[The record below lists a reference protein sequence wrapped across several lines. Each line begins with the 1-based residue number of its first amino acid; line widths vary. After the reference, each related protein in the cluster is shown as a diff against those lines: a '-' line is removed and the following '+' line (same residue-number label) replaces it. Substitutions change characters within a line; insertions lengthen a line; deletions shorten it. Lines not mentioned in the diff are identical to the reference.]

1 MIKLSPT
8 TSVKFV
14 NLTLSFSK
22 TARVVSFILLFTM
35 TWAVT
40 LSDTPIVLS
49 IYLLL
54 MIARFHCGQLLVAPA
69 SQGIWHVHCDGTVRS
84 ELTQTLI
91 QQIDLSTLPFK
102 ITITLQSGDSVTVW
116 RDSCADTQYRQL
128 SLVLRQWE
136 MKQGANSPC

>member
-1 MIKLSPT
+1 MSPT

-14 NLTLSFSK
+14 NLTLTASN
-22 TARVVSFILLFTM
+22 TARVISFVLLFSM

-54 MIARFHCGQLLVAPA
+54 MIAKLHFGQLLVASA
-69 SQGIWHVHCDGTVRS
+69 SQGIWSFHCNGTVRTES
-84 ELTQTLI
+84 KQTQI
-91 QQIDLSTLPFK
+91 KRIDLSTLPFK
-102 ITITLQSGDSVTVW
+102 IAITLQSGDSVTVW

-136 MKQGANSPC
+136 MKQGADAPC

>member
-1 MIKLSPT
+1 MSPT

-14 NLTLSFSK
+14 NLTLSSSN
-22 TARVVSFILLFTM
+22 TARVISFVLLFSM

-54 MIARFHCGQLLVAPA
+54 MIAKLHFDQLLVAPA
-69 SQGIWHVHCDGTVRS
+69 SQGIWHVHCDGTIRS
-84 ELTQTLI
+84 ESTRTQI
-91 QQIDLSTLPFK
+91 KRIDLSTLPFK

-136 MKQGANSPC
+136 MKQGADAPC

>member
-1 MIKLSPT
+1 
-8 TSVKFV
+8 
-14 NLTLSFSK
+14 
-22 TARVVSFILLFTM
+22 M

-40 LSDTPIVLS
+40 LSDTPIVVS

-54 MIARFHCGQLLVAPA
+54 MIAKLHFDQLLVAPA
-69 SQGIWHVHCDGTVRS
+69 SQGIWSFHCNGMVRTES
-84 ELTQTLI
+84 KQTQI
-91 QQIDLSTLPFK
+91 KRIDLSTLPFK

-136 MKQGANSPC
+136 MKQGADAPC

>member
-14 NLTLSFSK
+14 NLTLSSSN
-22 TARVVSFILLFTM
+22 TARVISFVLLLSM

-54 MIARFHCGQLLVAPA
+54 MIAKLHFDQLLVAPS
-69 SQGIWHVHCDGTVRS
+69 SQGIWSFQCNGTVRTES
-84 ELTQTLI
+84 KQTQI
-91 QQIDLSTLPFK
+91 KRVDLSTLPFK
-102 ITITLQSGDSVTVW
+102 IAITMESGDRVTVW

-136 MKQGANSPC
+136 MKQGADAPC

>member
-1 MIKLSPT
+1 MSPT

-14 NLTLSFSK
+14 NLTLSSSN
-22 TARVVSFILLFTM
+22 TARVISFVLLLSM

-54 MIARFHCGQLLVAPA
+54 MIAKLHFDQLLVAPS
-69 SQGIWHVHCDGTVRS
+69 SQGIWSFQCNGTVRTES
-84 ELTQTLI
+84 KQTQI
-91 QQIDLSTLPFK
+91 KRVDLSTLPFK
-102 ITITLQSGDSVTVW
+102 IAITMESGDRVTVW

-136 MKQGANSPC
+136 MKQGADAPC